1 MSRNRRAAERRTPAR
16 LDARRPRAKAFV
28 RNGAALPLAA
38 ITLVLAAGCDG
49 ASPAGSSHSASPSS
63 STQTAP
69 EKPVARIP
77 PTLRVGAKT
86 ALPAAVQLPAVAPGA
101 TGALSVGG
109 LDESD
114 SSVASVVQIDASSA
128 RTVAALPLAL
138 HDAAAARVGAATYL
152 FGGGEPGGTSAA
164 IFRIGASGAQ
174 RAGALPVSASD
185 IAAATV
191 AGTAYIVGG
200 YTVSAPLRTI
210 VAFKPGTATRVV
222 GMLPRPLR
230 YASVAADDGRVLIAG
245 GTSGTTAERA
255 ILSFDPQSGAVR
267 QIGLLPQATTH
278 AAGASLNGWFYV
290 IGGRGEGLSE
300 QRSTILA
307 IDPRNGAVRTAGHL
321 PEALSDI
328 GATSVAGHLLAVGGR
343 NSAGTVS
350 SGALALLPLG
360 R

>member
-1 MSRNRRAAERRTPAR
+1 VSRTWRAAERRTPAR
-16 LDARRPRAKAFV
+16 LDTRRPRARAFA
-28 RNGAALPLAA
+28 RSGAALPLAA
-38 ITLVLAAGCDG
+38 ITLVLAAGCGG
-49 ASPAGSSHSASPSS
+49 ASSASSTHSTSS
-63 STQTAP
+63 ASARTTTK
-69 EKPVARIP
+69 KPVARIP
-77 PTLRVGAKT
+77 ATLRVGGET

-109 LDESD
+109 LDDSD

-128 RTVAALPLAL
+128 HTVGALPLAV
-138 HDAAAARVGAATYL
+138 HDAAAARVGSATYL
-152 FGGGEPGGTSAA
+152 FGGGEPSGTSAA
-164 IFRIGASGAQ
+164 IFRVGASGVQ
-174 RAGALPVSASD
+174 SAGQLSVGASD
-185 IAAATV
+185 IAAATI

-210 VAFKPGTATRVV
+210 VAFKPGSATRVV

-230 YASVAADDGRVLIAG
+230 YASVAAVGGQVLIAG

-267 QIGLLPQATTH
+267 EIGMLPQATTH

-307 IDPRNGAVRTAGHL
+307 IDPHSGAVRTAGHL

-328 GATSVAGHLLAVGGR
+328 GATSLAGHLLAVGGR

-350 SGALALLPLG
+350 ARALTLLPLG